1 MEIASLILL
10 LIFAFVSF
18 VHLVGELLVDF
29 GKDKFVLVRFIT
41 KPLLMPLL
49 LAFFVSSLLNF
60 SVYEVWFVIAL
71 VFGFLGDVFLMIPD
85 PEKKRLGLK
94 LGLSAFLLGH
104 ISYIVAFII
113 NARGFILWQWWG
125 MFLALPFIGA
135 VSIAHPYITKNTG
148 KMTKAVTAYIFII
161 CLMCISSTFLFLPEG
176 WPNYQLGAII
186 LYLGAWLFVVSDLF
200 NGIGRFVKKFR
211 YERILTMFSYIS
223 SQLLIVLGFIIWLN
237 GSL

>member
-10 LIFAFVSF
+10 IIFAFVSF
-18 VHLVGELLVDF
+18 IHLLGEFLVDF
-29 GKDKFVLVRFIT
+29 GKDKFVLARFIT

-49 LAFFVSSLLNF
+49 LAFLVSSLLNF
-60 SVYEVWFVIAL
+60 SMYEIWIVIAL
-71 VFGFLGDVFLMIPD
+71 VFGFLGDVILMIPD

-113 NARGFILWQWWG
+113 NARGFIFWQWWS

-135 VSIAHPYITKNTG
+135 ASIVHPYITKNTG
-148 KMTKAVTAYIFII
+148 KMTKAVTAYIFVIS
-161 CLMCISSTFLFLPEG
+161 LMCISSTFLFLPEG
-176 WPNYQLGAII
+176 WTNYQLGAII
-186 LYLGAWLFVVSDLF
+186 LYLGVWMFAVSDLF
-200 NGIGRFVKKFR
+200 NGIGRFVKEFR
-211 YERILTMFSYIS
+211 YARFVTMFTYIS
-223 SQLLIVLGFIIWLN
+223 GQLLIILGFVIWLT

>member
-10 LIFAFVSF
+10 IVFAFVSF
-18 VHLVGELLVDF
+18 IHLIGEFLVDY

-71 VFGFLGDVFLMIPD
+71 VFGFLGDVFLMIPNTN
-85 PEKKRLGLK
+85 KKSLGLK
-94 LGLSAFLLGH
+94 LGLGAFSIGH

-113 NARGFILWQWWG
+113 NARGFVFWQWWG

-135 VSIAHPYITKNTG
+135 ASIAHPYITKNTG
-148 KMTKAVTAYIFII
+148 KMTKAVTTYIFVI

-176 WPNYQLGAII
+176 WSNYQLGAII
-186 LYLGAWLFVVSDLF
+186 LYLGVCLFAVSDFF
-200 NGIGRFVKKFR
+200 NGIGKFVKKFR
-211 YERILTMFSYIS
+211 YEKLITMFTYIS
-223 SQLLIVLGFIIWLN
+223 GQLLIVLGFIIWLK